1 MKGTTNWS
9 PPLFSCSTKLSKEML
24 PGPYFYLLACFCSA
38 HSVLAVL
45 EVSYRSVLASPL
57 KISPCAYTRTSY
69 VWGQWKQKPG
79 FIGLLPKR
87 QNQLIP
93 GDCLRAVCSLG
104 TLPSLVGVSRNPD
117 SLFSCICIEEKVFSK
132 TLMLSFSVTWSLHI
146 IEEASYWFPGNSAC
160 CILFLLLLFFKVCI
174 HYSDSKESEQVA
186 QSLVTATFSLPSCIW
201 GIETPT
207 KFLPCGMTG
216 CLTLSVQGRAVLAA
230 SRLEVALLQ
239 VTKE

>member
-69 VWGQWKQKPG
+69 VWGQRKKKPG
-79 FIGLLPKR
+79 FTGLLPKR
-87 QNQLIP
+87 QNQLNL
-93 GDCLRAVCSLG
+93 GDSSKSG
-104 TLPSLVGVSRNPD
+104 WVSRNPD

-160 CILFLLLLFFKVCI
+160 CIPFYYYYFLKSVSITLTARKM
-174 HYSDSKESEQVA
+174 SKLH
-186 QSLVTATFSLPSCIW
+186 SLWWQLPFPS
-201 GIETPT
+201 P
-207 KFLPCGMTG
+207 
-216 CLTLSVQGRAVLAA
+216 LAYG
-230 SRLEVALLQ
+230 E
-239 VTKE
+239 